1 MQLPARMK
9 MHIRLSTAFQCWV
22 LACLAWAAQAQ
33 TAAEASTPPI
43 RQSTDDAWWTGPM
56 LANSAA
62 TLPRGHF
69 LVEPYLYDVTS
80 SHSDGYGSLTY
91 MLYGV
96 SDRFTAGLVP
106 VFGYNRVSGASDSS
120 DVGAGDIGVLM
131 QYRLTQ
137 FPVESSL
144 PTISL
149 QLQETLPTGKYDR
162 LGDRPADGQ
171 GGGAYVT
178 ALSLNTQT
186 WFWLPNGRILRMRF
200 NVSQSFAKTTSVE
213 GVSVYDTGEDFRGY
227 ARPGNALF
235 ADAAWEY
242 SLTRN
247 WVLALDL
254 TWRHARG
261 TRVHGY
267 DSSGPVYM
275 DSGPSTQFG
284 FAPAIECNFS
294 PRIGLLF
301 GVRVITGHGTQ
312 RSVTPAL
319 ALNFVH

>member
-1 MQLPARMK
+1 VSV
-9 MHIRLSTAFQCWV
+9 HIRSNSLLCCALICSAPSIC
-22 LACLAWAAQAQ
+22 AQAVAD
-33 TAAEASTPPI
+33 TSALPI

-69 LVEPYLYDVTS
+69 LIEPYLYDVSS

-91 MLYGV
+91 LLYGV

-106 VFGYNRVSGASDSS
+106 VFGYTRVAAGTDSS
-120 DVGAGDIGVLM
+120 GIGAGDLGVQM

-137 FPVESSL
+137 FPIESSL

-162 LGDRPADGQ
+162 LGDRPANGQ
-171 GGGAYVT
+171 GAGAYVT
-178 ALSLNTQT
+178 TLALNTQT

-200 NVSQSFAKTTSVE
+200 NVSQAFAKTAHVE
-213 GVSVYDTGEDFRGY
+213 GVSVYGTDEDFSGQ

-235 ADAAWEY
+235 VDAAWEY

-247 WVLALDL
+247 WVLAFDL
-254 TWRHARG
+254 TWRHAGG
-261 TRVHGY
+261 TRVDGY
-267 DSSGPVYM
+267 ESSAANPTAVHFN
-275 DSGPSTQFG
+275 SGSSTAFG
-284 FAPAIECNFS
+284 FAPAIEYNFNA
-294 PRIGLLF
+294 RVGLLF
-301 GVRVITGHGTQ
+301 GVRVITGGYNTA

-319 ALNFVH
+319 ALNIVH

>member
-1 MQLPARMK
+1 
-9 MHIRLSTAFQCWV
+9 
-22 LACLAWAAQAQ
+22 
-33 TAAEASTPPI
+33 
-43 RQSTDDAWWTGPM
+43 
-56 LANSAA
+56 
-62 TLPRGHF
+62 
-69 LVEPYLYDVTS
+69 
-80 SHSDGYGSLTY
+80 
-91 MLYGV
+91 
-96 SDRFTAGLVP
+96 
-106 VFGYNRVSGASDSS
+106 
-120 DVGAGDIGVLM
+120 
-131 QYRLTQ
+131 
-137 FPVESSL
+137 
-144 PTISL
+144 
-149 QLQETLPTGKYDR
+149 LQETLPTGKYER

-178 ALSLNTQT
+178 TLALNTQT

-200 NVSQSFAKTTSVE
+200 NVSQSFAKTTDIE
-213 GVSVYDTGEDFRGY
+213 GVSVYGTGEDFRGY

-267 DSSGPVYM
+267 DSSGPVYT
-275 DSGPSTQFG
+275 DSGSSTEFG
-284 FAPAIECNFS
+284 FAPAIEYNFS

-301 GVRVITGHGTQ
+301 GVRVITGHDTQ

>member
-1 MQLPARMK
+1 
-9 MHIRLSTAFQCWV
+9 
-22 LACLAWAAQAQ
+22 
-33 TAAEASTPPI
+33 
-43 RQSTDDAWWTGPM
+43 M

-69 LVEPYLYDVTS
+69 LVEPYLYDAS
-80 SHSDGYGSLTY
+80 SSQADGYGSLTY

-106 VFGYNRVSGASDSS
+106 VFGYTRVAGGADSS
-120 DVGAGDIGVLM
+120 GIGAGDASVLM

-144 PTISL
+144 PTVSI
-149 QLQETLPTGKYDR
+149 QLQETLPTGRYDR
-162 LGDRPADGQ
+162 LADRPADGQ
-171 GGGAYVT
+171 GGGAYVAT
-178 ALSLNTQT
+178 LALNTQT

-200 NVSQSFAKTTSVE
+200 NVSRSLAKTARIE
-213 GVSVYDTGEDFRGY
+213 GVSVYGTDQDFVGH
-227 ARPGNALF
+227 ARPGNAWL

-254 TWRHARG
+254 TWRHARS
-261 TRVHGY
+261 TRVRGY
-267 DSSGPVYM
+267 EHSGADPSSIPVDSTSG
-275 DSGPSTQFG
+275 SSTAFG
-284 FAPAIECNFS
+284 FAPAIEYNFNA
-294 PRIGLLF
+294 RVGLLF
-301 GVRVITGHGTQ
+301 GVRVIAGGHNTQ